1 VLSASFCLTAGSPI
15 SRRLPGTDA
24 EPLAEQRPF
33 RGKVAALAK
42 DEIEGRID
50 RRARRAERD
59 QQALSVQRIE
69 GMARR
74 HAEGNAML
82 GGGPHATAVG
92 MQTLRRQFRRT
103 LVVPVLEQ
111 AGEEHG
117 NELDVERRMQ
127 LAEALQVQV
136 GERRDEVEI
145 PAGGNALRHIVPFSR
160 TD

>member
-1 VLSASFCLTAGSPI
+1 LTAGSAINAAAAATPI
-15 SRRLPGTDA
+15 A

-33 RGKVAALAK
+33 RGKLAAFAP
-42 DEIEGRID
+42 DEIVGGLH

-59 QQALSVQRIE
+59 QEALPVQRIE

-74 HAEGNAML
+74 QAEGNPVL
-82 GGGPHATAVG
+82 RGGPHATAVG
-92 MQTLRRQFRRT
+92 MQALRRHLRRT

-127 LAEALQVQV
+127 FAESLEMEIGV
-136 GERRDEVEI
+136 RRNDVEV
-145 PAGGNALRHIVPFSR
+145 PAGGNALRHALLFLSC
-160 TD
+160 